1 MLSPSGRT
9 WNKSAQLAYHRF
21 VHAVVLLTLHQAVVP
36 ILLQGMSALVK
47 ERCGSLH
54 FFNICV
60 TIRSIFIA
68 ADFHTCFISILFHRE
83 LIHLDPFAALRT
95 Q

>member
-21 VHAVVLLTLHQAVVP
+21 VRAVVLLTLNQAVVP

-47 ERCGSLH
+47 ERCGFLPYL
-54 FFNICV
+54 NICV
-60 TIRSIFIA
+60 TIRPIF
-68 ADFHTCFISILFHRE
+68 FCCGFS
-83 LIHLDPFAALRT
+83 HLYHINPF
-95 Q
+95 